1 MGKGQFAHYTQKDE
15 KMTHTPVVEMYA
27 RAGCPYCA
35 RAEALLRQKNVTPK
49 IIRIDLEPDQR
60 DEMVARSGRTTV
72 PQIFIDGA
80 HVGGCDDLYQL
91 DREGK
96 LDAMLRAEH

>member
-1 MGKGQFAHYTQKDE
+1 
-15 KMTHTPVVEMYA
+15 MTHVPVVEMYA

-35 RAEALLRQKNVTPK
+35 RAEALLRQKNVAPA
-49 IIRIDLEPDQR
+49 IIRIDLDLARR

-72 PQIFIDGA
+72 PQIFIDGV

-91 DREGK
+91 DREGR
-96 LDAMLRAEH
+96 LDPMLRAVQ